1 MLVILKNTVASNDE
15 FSEKA
20 ISAMRLVSLF
30 LTFMLL
36 SSLLS
41 AQEQP
46 RPVADAATTRETKV
60 VAHRG
65 LILDAPENTIASFR
79 ACLELGFGFEFDVQ
93 RTRDGHLVCLHDQT
107 VDRTTD
113 AKGAIAQLNRY
124 QTVGFDA
131 GSWFSPRFKGQ
142 VIPGIDDVFQL
153 IASYPKSKAIFAVDI
168 KLEDK
173 QVEADLVKLANQYK
187 ILHRLLFIGNTIHD
201 PGVRKRLLAAD
212 EAVNLTHVAHD
223 SNELIESIANPSTNW
238 VYVRYLPSTAE
249 VRKIHAAGKRVFIAG
264 KTVSGLEKEHWQTCI
279 DMGIDAILTDYSI
292 ELGRQLRQ

>member
-1 MLVILKNTVASNDE
+1 MNIVFSNGDL
-15 FSEKA
+15 SKKVR
-20 ISAMRLVSLF
+20 SAMRLVSLL
-30 LTFMLL
+30 LTFNLL
-36 SSLLS
+36 SGLLL

-46 RPVADAATTRETKV
+46 RSVADAVTSRETKV

-79 ACLELGFGFEFDVQ
+79 ACLELGFGFELDVQ
-93 RTRDGHLVCLHDQT
+93 RTKDGHLVCLHDQT

-113 AKGAIAQLNRY
+113 AKGAIAQVNRY

-173 QVEADLVKLANQYK
+173 QVEGDLVKLANQYK

-212 EAVNLTHVAHD
+212 EAVNLAHVAHD
-223 SNELIESIANPSTNW
+223 SKELIDSIANPDTNW
-238 VYVRYLPSTAE
+238 VYVRYLPSAAE
-249 VRKIHAAGKRVFIAG
+249 VRKLHAAGKQVFIAG
-264 KTVSGLEKEHWQTCI
+264 KTVSGLERDHWQTCI

-292 ELGRQLRQ
+292 ELARQMRQ

>member
-1 MLVILKNTVASNDE
+1 MNIMFSNGDL
-15 FSEKA
+15 SKKVT
-20 ISAMRLVSLF
+20 SAMRLVSLL
-30 LTFMLL
+30 LTFNLL
-36 SSLLS
+36 SGLLL

-46 RPVADAATTRETKV
+46 RSVADAVTSRETKV

-93 RTRDGHLVCLHDQT
+93 RTKDGHLVCLHDQT

-131 GSWFSPRFKGQ
+131 GSWFSPRFEGQ
-142 VIPGIDDVFQL
+142 VIPGINDVFRL

-187 ILHRLLFIGNTIHD
+187 ILDRLLFIGNTIHD
-201 PGVRKRLLAAD
+201 QGVRNRLLAAD
-212 EAVNLTHVAHD
+212 ANVNLTHVAHD
-223 SNELIESIANPSTNW
+223 SKELIESIANSNTNW
-238 VYVRYLPSTAE
+238 VYVRYLPTPAE
-249 VRKIHAAGKRVFIAG
+249 VRKIHVAGKRVFIAG
-264 KTVSGLEKEHWQTCI
+264 KTVSGLEKDHWQSCI
-279 DMGIDAILTDYSI
+279 DMGVDAILTDYSI
-292 ELGRQLRQ
+292 ELARQMRQ

>member
-1 MLVILKNTVASNDE
+1 MLRKTRSPVFGHVLSWVSDLK
-15 FSEKA
+15 
-20 ISAMRLVSLF
+20 L
-30 LTFMLL
+30 
-36 SSLLS
+36 
-41 AQEQP
+41 
-46 RPVADAATTRETKV
+46 
-60 VAHRG
+60 
-65 LILDAPENTIASFR
+65 
-79 ACLELGFGFEFDVQ
+79 DVQ
-93 RTRDGHLVCLHDQT
+93 RTKDGHLVCLHDQT

-142 VIPGIDDVFQL
+142 VIPGIDDVFRL

-173 QVEADLVKLANQYK
+173 QVEGDLVKLANQYK

-223 SNELIESIANPSTNW
+223 SKELIDSIANPDTNW
-238 VYVRYLPSTAE
+238 VYVRYLPSAAE
-249 VRKIHAAGKRVFIAG
+249 VRKLHAAGKQVFIAG
-264 KTVSGLEKEHWQTCI
+264 KTVSGLERDHWQTCI

-292 ELGRQLRQ
+292 ELARQMRQ

>member
-1 MLVILKNTVASNDE
+1 MLVILKNTVASNGD
-15 FSEKA
+15 SSKKV
-20 ISAMRLVSLF
+20 ISAMSLVFAL
-30 LTFMLL
+30 LTFILL
-36 SSLLS
+36 PGLLP

-46 RPVADAATTRETKV
+46 PIADVVNSRETKV

-93 RTRDGHLVCLHDQT
+93 RTKDGHLVCLHDQT
-107 VDRTTD
+107 VNRTTD

-173 QVEADLVKLANQYK
+173 QVEADLVKLANRYK

-223 SNELIESIANPSTNW
+223 SKELIESISNPNTNW
-238 VYVRYLPSTAE
+238 VYVRYLPSTVE

-264 KTVSGLEKEHWQTCI
+264 KTVSGLERDHWQTCI

-292 ELGRQLRQ
+292 ELARQLRQ

>member
-1 MLVILKNTVASNDE
+1 MLVILKNTVSSNGD
-15 FSEKA
+15 SSKKV
-20 ISAMRLVSLF
+20 ISAMRLVSAL
-30 LTFMLL
+30 LTFILL
-36 SSLLS
+36 SGLLS

-46 RPVADAATTRETKV
+46 PIADVVNSRETKV

-93 RTRDGHLVCLHDQT
+93 RTKDGHLVCLHDQT

-124 QTVGFDA
+124 QTVGVDA

-212 EAVNLTHVAHD
+212 AAVNLTHVAHD
-223 SNELIESIANPSTNW
+223 SKELIESIANPNTNW
-238 VYVRYLPSTAE
+238 VYVRYLPSTVE

-264 KTVSGLEKEHWQTCI
+264 KTVSGLERDHWQTCI

-292 ELGRQLRQ
+292 ELARQMRQ

>member
-1 MLVILKNTVASNDE
+1 MLVILKNTVASNGD
-15 FSEKA
+15 SSKKV
-20 ISAMRLVSLF
+20 ISAMSLVFAL
-30 LTFMLL
+30 LTFILL
-36 SSLLS
+36 PGLLP

-46 RPVADAATTRETKV
+46 PIADVVNSRETKV

-93 RTRDGHLVCLHDQT
+93 RTKDGHLVCLHDQT

-142 VIPGIDDVFQL
+142 IIPGIDDVFQL

-168 KLEDK
+168 KLDDK

-201 PGVRKRLLAAD
+201 PGVRKRLLAVDAN
-212 EAVNLTHVAHD
+212 VNLTHVAHD
-223 SNELIESIANPSTNW
+223 SKELIESISNPNTNW

-264 KTVSGLEKEHWQTCI
+264 KTVSGLERDHWQTCI
-279 DMGIDAILTDYSI
+279 DMGIDAILTDHSI
-292 ELGRQLRQ
+292 ELARQLRQ

>member
-1 MLVILKNTVASNDE
+1 MVTHVYFSDKATIL
-15 FSEKA
+15 
-20 ISAMRLVSLF
+20 MRLVSSL

-46 RPVADAATTRETKV
+46 RSVADAVTTRETKV

-93 RTRDGHLVCLHDQT
+93 RTKDGHLVCLHDQT
-107 VDRTTD
+107 VDRTT
-113 AKGAIAQLNRY
+113 ASKGAIAQLNRY

-142 VIPGIDDVFQL
+142 VIPGIDDVFRL
-153 IASYPKSKAIFAVDI
+153 IADYPKSKAIFAVDI
-168 KLEDK
+168 KLADK
-173 QVEADLVKLANQYK
+173 QVEADLVKLANKYK
-187 ILHRLLFIGNTIHD
+187 ILQRLLFIGNTIHD

-212 EAVNLTHVAHD
+212 ATVNLTHVAHD
-223 SNELIESIANPSTNW
+223 SKELIDSIANPNTNW
-238 VYVRYLPSTAE
+238 VYVRYLPSTTE

-264 KTVSGLEKEHWQTCI
+264 KTVSGLEGDHWQTCI

-292 ELGRQLRQ
+292 ELARQLRQ

>member
-1 MLVILKNTVASNDE
+1 MLVILKNTVASNGD
-15 FSEKA
+15 SSKKV
-20 ISAMRLVSLF
+20 ISAMSLVFAL
-30 LTFMLL
+30 LTFILL
-36 SSLLS
+36 PGLLP

-46 RPVADAATTRETKV
+46 PIADVVNSRETKV

-93 RTRDGHLVCLHDQT
+93 RTKDGHLVCLHDQS

-142 VIPGIDDVFQL
+142 IIPGIDDVFQL

-168 KLEDK
+168 KLDDK

-201 PGVRKRLLAAD
+201 PGVRKRLLAVDAN
-212 EAVNLTHVAHD
+212 VNLTHVAHD
-223 SNELIESIANPSTNW
+223 SKELIESISNPNTNW

-264 KTVSGLEKEHWQTCI
+264 KTVSGLERDHWQTCI
-279 DMGIDAILTDYSI
+279 DMGIDAILTDHSI
-292 ELGRQLRQ
+292 ELARQLRQ

>member
-1 MLVILKNTVASNDE
+1 M
-15 FSEKA
+15 
-20 ISAMRLVSLF
+20 
-30 LTFMLL
+30 
-36 SSLLS
+36 
-41 AQEQP
+41 
-46 RPVADAATTRETKV
+46 
-60 VAHRG
+60 
-65 LILDAPENTIASFR
+65 
-79 ACLELGFGFEFDVQ
+79 Q
-93 RTRDGHLVCLHDQT
+93 RTKDGHLVCLHDQT

-142 VIPGIDDVFQL
+142 IIPGIDDVFQL

-168 KLEDK
+168 KLDDK

-201 PGVRKRLLAAD
+201 PGVRKRLLAVDAN
-212 EAVNLTHVAHD
+212 VNLTHVAHD
-223 SNELIESIANPSTNW
+223 SKELIESISNPNTNW

-264 KTVSGLEKEHWQTCI
+264 KTVSGLERDHWQTCI
-279 DMGIDAILTDYSI
+279 DMGVDAILTDYSI